1 MIGPAP
7 LAVLNPNYPA
17 VAAVTDG
24 VTFGPDSRYEGTG
37 EGTVEYVLGS
47 ITGTVSAPT
56 ITGSVE

>member
-37 EGTVEYVLGS
+37 EGTVSYVLGS
-47 ITGTVSAPT
+47 IAATLTIPT